1 VSRNARWLWVLD
13 NVLLA
18 TLGLFLFHALL
29 FKLYRG
35 APMALAGWLATAFVL
50 IWVNRE
56 IARGV
61 APTQRSR
68 LQAAWAAMDGVD
80 LAFVA
85 FFFVLLLVFDN
96 FYLRAT
102 ADGREYFAQ
111 VRSLVVDHNLD
122 FANEREMFRTGNAP
136 GIFPFGS
143 AVLWLP
149 FFLAGHLWLGVLNLL
164 GGEHLRNG
172 FANPY
177 QMAVGLGTLVYGFAG
192 MLLAF
197 RIARDYY
204 PRRLAAAATMFV
216 TAASFIVWYLAV
228 ESSYSHGNSLFTVTL
243 FLFVWYRTRERRGW
257 DGWAALGLAAGL
269 MTMVRWQNGVFLLF
283 PLVDGLGE
291 IRRTL
296 SHSDEDTWR
305 GVAADGGAFAVAF
318 LFAFVPQLYFWKV
331 VNGGWLALPHAQSG
345 QLWWD
350 QPLILDILFSSNHGL
365 VAWHPVLFFAALGI
379 PLFLLRDFRFG
390 ALLTATFVVQIYVNA
405 AVGMWWGGHAFGARR
420 FASCAL
426 LFVLGLAAL
435 MQWAARRPLLTVSA
449 ALLLLVLGNASIGLD
464 IAQGELPTSEGVTWE
479 QMMSGAYRRV
489 GNPFSFPAYWLF
501 ARRYGLDPWQLDQ
514 LGRRMYNNLAIDVG
528 GDNDPRFL
536 GSGWGSPEAEGG
548 AAFRWAI
555 APDAIVVAPL
565 KSSNVETPGQ
575 PLEQAD
581 YVVRFRAL
589 PFLFPGSPPQ
599 SVELWVNGRLAGRQ
613 LLVGEMRDY
622 AIDVSR
628 DLLGRNLNVFRFRHA
643 YARSPAEV
651 SGTADTR
658 TLAARYER
666 IEFVRQG
673 R

>member
-1 VSRNARWLWVLD
+1 MLD
-13 NVLLA
+13 NVLLGA
-18 TLGLFLFHALL
+18 LGLFLFHALL

-35 APMALAGWLATAFVL
+35 APLALAGWLLAAFVL
-50 IWVNRE
+50 IWANRE
-56 IARGV
+56 VARGV
-61 APTQRSR
+61 APVRRSR
-68 LQAAWAAMDGVD
+68 LQAAWAALDGVD

-111 VRSLVVDHNLD
+111 VRSLVIDHDLD
-122 FANEREMFRTGNAP
+122 FANERELFRTGNAP

-149 FFLAGHLWLGVLNLL
+149 FYIACHLWLGLLNLL

-177 QMAVGLGTLVYGFAG
+177 QMAAGLGTLVYGFAG

-197 RIARDYY
+197 HIACDYY
-204 PRRLAAAATMFV
+204 RRRVAAAATMFI

-243 FLFVWYRTRERRGW
+243 FLYVWHRTRAQRGW
-257 DGWAALGLAAGL
+257 RGWAALGLAAGL

-291 IRRTL
+291 IRRAL
-296 SHSDEDTWR
+296 GRGEDDTWR
-305 GVAADGGAFAVAF
+305 DVAADGGAFAAAF
-318 LFAFVPQLYFWKV
+318 LFALLPQLYFWKV
-331 VNGGWLALPHAQSG
+331 INGGWLAVPHAQSG
-345 QLWWD
+345 QLWWGE
-350 QPLILDILFSSNHGL
+350 PLLLDILFSSNHGL
-365 VAWHPVLFFAALGI
+365 VAWHPVLFLALLGI
-379 PLFLLRDFRFG
+379 PLFLLRDLRFG
-390 ALLTATFVVQIYVNA
+390 ALLTASFAVQVYVNA

-435 MQWAARRPLLTVSA
+435 MEWARRRPLLTVSA
-449 ALLLLVLGNASIGLD
+449 ALLLLVLGNASIMLD
-464 IAQGELPTSEGVTWE
+464 VAQGEMPTSEGVTWE

-528 GDNDPRFL
+528 GDNDARFL
-536 GSGWGSPEAEGG
+536 GSGWGSPEDDAGVS
-548 AAFRWAI
+548 FRWATST
-555 APDAIVVAPL
+555 DAVVVAPL
-565 KSSNVETPGQ
+565 KSSNVEARGQ
-575 PLEQAD
+575 PLEQSD

-589 PFLFPGSPPQ
+589 PFLFPGAPPQ
-599 SVELWVNGRLAGRQ
+599 SVELWVNGGLAGRR

-622 AIDVSR
+622 AIDVPR
-628 DLLGRNLNVFRFRHA
+628 ELLGRNLNVFRFRHA
-643 YARSPAEV
+643 YARSPADV
-651 SGTADTR
+651 SGSTDAR
-658 TLAARYER
+658 TLAARYEW
-666 IEFVRQG
+666 IEFLRQG

>member
-1 VSRNARWLWVLD
+1 MLD
-13 NVLLA
+13 NALLA
-18 TLGLFLFHALL
+18 ALGLFLFHALL

-35 APMALAGWLATAFVL
+35 APASLAVWLAAAFVL
-50 IWVNRE
+50 IWANRE

-61 APTQRSR
+61 APAQRSR
-68 LQAAWAAMDGVD
+68 LQSAWAALDSVD

-111 VRSLVVDHNLD
+111 ARSLVIDHDLD
-122 FANEREMFRTGNAP
+122 FANERELFRTGNAP

-149 FFLAGHLWLGVLNLL
+149 FVVAGHLWLGVLNLL

-172 FANPY
+172 FSNPY
-177 QMAVGLGTLVYGFAG
+177 QMAAGLGTLVYGFAG

-243 FLFVWYRTRERRGW
+243 FLFVWHRTRERRDGR
-257 DGWAALGLAAGL
+257 GWAALGLAGGL

-291 IRRTL
+291 VRRAL
-296 SHSDEDTWR
+296 RRDDDDSWR
-305 GVAADGGAFAVAF
+305 TVAADGGAFAVAF
-318 LFAFVPQLYFWKV
+318 LLAMLPQLYFWKV
-331 VNGGWLALPHAQSG
+331 VNGGWLTLPQAQSG

-350 QPLILDILFSSNHGL
+350 QPLVLDILFSSNHGL
-365 VAWHPVLFFAALGI
+365 VVWHPVLFFAVLGI

-390 ALLTATFVVQIYVNA
+390 ALLIATFAMQIYVNA

-435 MQWAARRPLLTVSA
+435 MRWASRRPLLTVSA
-449 ALLLLVLGNASIGLD
+449 ALLVLVLGNASIMLD
-464 IAQGELPTSEGVTWE
+464 ISQGRLPTSEGVTWE

-501 ARRYGLDPWQLDQ
+501 ARRYGLGPWQLDQ
-514 LGRRMYNNLAIDVG
+514 LGRRMYNNLVIDVG
-528 GDNDPRFL
+528 GANDARFL
-536 GSGWGSPEAEGG
+536 GSGWGSAEGEG
-548 AAFRWAI
+548 EASFRWVTAD
-555 APDAIVVAPL
+555 DAIVVVPL
-565 KSSNVETPGQ
+565 KSSNVEAPGQ

-589 PFLFPGSPPQ
+589 PFLFPGAPPQ
-599 SVELWVNGRLAGRQ
+599 SVELWANGRLAGRQ
-613 LLVGEMRDY
+613 LLVDEMRDY
-622 AIDVSR
+622 TIQVPR
-628 DLLGRNLNVFRFRHA
+628 ELLGRNLNVFRFRHA
-643 YARSPAEV
+643 HLRSPAEV
-651 SGTADTR
+651 SGTTDTR
-658 TLAARYER
+658 ELAARYEW
-666 IEFVRQG
+666 IEFLR
-673 R
+673 RPR